1 MVGTSVLVLAMAGCN
16 NDPAKGKTQVTA
28 AAPLA
33 STAAAAGAVKYGFSN
48 ADSRVEFVGA
58 KVTRKHDGSF
68 QLFTGTVNLV
78 DNDPTKSS
86 VTAEIDVGSL
96 KSDEE
101 KLTGHLKSGDLLDV
115 AKFPKATFVS
125 KKVEPAGEGKAKI
138 TGDLTLRGVTKEVTI
153 DAAYVG
159 GGADP
164 WGGNRTGFT
173 GTTKFAL
180 ADYGITFNL
189 GPASKEVELTLE
201 VEGVEKK

>member
-1 MVGTSVLVLAMAGCN
+1 MISRL
-16 NDPAKGKTQVTA
+16 
-28 AAPLA
+28 APLA
-33 STAAAAGAVKYGFSN
+33 LMAALVVPTAAPAADYIIDNKGGHAAISFRIKHLGFSWLSGRF
-48 ADSRVEFVGA
+48 DQFSGTYSYDP
-58 KVTRKHDGSF
+58 KVPEASK
-68 QLFTGTVNLV
+68 V
-78 DNDPTKSS
+78 S
-86 VTAEIDVGSL
+86 VEIDTTSVSSNHAERD
-96 KSDEE
+96 K
-101 KLTGHLKSGDLLDV
+101 HLRNTDFLDV

-153 DAAYVG
+153 DASYVG

-189 GPASKEVELTLE
+189 GPASKEVELTLD
-201 VEGVEKK
+201 VEGVQNK

>member
-1 MVGTSVLVLAMAGCN
+1 MISRL
-16 NDPAKGKTQVTA
+16 
-28 AAPLA
+28 APLA
-33 STAAAAGAVKYGFSN
+33 VIAALALPAAASAADYTIDTKDAHASINFRIKHLGFSW
-48 ADSRVEFVGA
+48 
-58 KVTRKHDGSF
+58 
-68 QLFTGTVNLV
+68 
-78 DNDPTKSS
+78 
-86 VTAEIDVGSL
+86 
-96 KSDEE
+96 
-101 KLTGHLKSGDLLDV
+101 LTGRFDQFSGTFSYDPKAPEASKVSVEIATTSVNSNHAERDKHLRNTDFLDV

-164 WGGNRTGFT
+164 WGGNRAGFT

-189 GPASKEVELTLE
+189 GPASKEVELSLD